1 MSAKTRIFMVRHGQT
16 EWNKAH
22 RLQGHKDSPLTPL
35 GREQAMQTKQALAQY
50 NIHKAYTSPLQRAQ
64 DTLALIIEGRNLE
77 VVLTENLKEMHLG
90 PWEGKT
96 KQETQD
102 TNPDQFAYFWNQQ
115 DKFVLAGAETYQ
127 QLQNR
132 VVAELQAIF
141 SKEQGKNI
149 VVVSHWL
156 AIKAAMA
163 FYTNTP
169 LNELSH
175 LPDPKNGE
183 YTLITE
189 PYKP

>member
-16 EWNKAH
+16 EWNQAH

-35 GREQAMQTKQALAQY
+35 GRAQATQTKLALAQY
-50 NIHKAYTSPLQRAQ
+50 DIHKAYTSPLQRAQ
-64 DTLALIIEGRNLE
+64 DTLALIIEDRNLE
-77 VVLTENLKEMHLG
+77 VGLSENLKEMHLG

-102 TNPDQFAYFWNQQ
+102 TNPEQFAYFWNQQ

-132 VVAELQAIF
+132 MVNELQAIF

-149 VVVSHWL
+149 LVVSHWL

-163 FYTNTP
+163 YYANTP
-169 LNELSH
+169 LSELSQ

-183 YTLITE
+183 YTLLSE
-189 PYKP
+189 P